1 VSALDRRTLLKGAA
15 VASAAGALPFAAE
28 AAAPA
33 ARLVVYDSRIAES
46 RDFAMGIAAAHRL
59 DLAAAH
65 DSQWAGLRG
74 ALPAVTR
81 IEGLTG
87 WSDWVAVRGELA
99 ARGLRT
105 SAEDRVAAPLSGKAH
120 LLRWSMQAR

>member
-1 VSALDRRTLLKGAA
+1 MSALDRRTLLKGAA
-15 VASAAGALPFAAE
+15 VASAAGALPLAAE
-28 AAAPA
+28 AAAPVV
-33 ARLVVYDSRIAES
+33 RLVVYDSRIAES
-46 RDFAMGIAAAHRL
+46 RDFAAGIAAAHRL

-87 WSDWVAVRGELA
+87 WSDWVAVRGELE

-105 SAEDRVAAPLSGKAH
+105 SAEDRVSAPLSGKAH